1 MYREE
6 RMFDTAI
13 FSCTTSLCIRF
24 NNNTSLQLQIHTT
37 EKQLLH
43 ATEKSDELIQDLST
57 K

>member
-1 MYREE
+1 
-6 RMFDTAI
+6 MFDTAI
-13 FSCTTSLCIRF
+13 FSCTTSLCIRS